1 MRLDCPQRAYL
12 PPQRFTNSA
21 KYSRRSFDKRRG
33 FCKGTGHRIAH
44 RKALNIMPG
53 LHDSPFQFSY
63 GFSETEKLLQPR
75 ILSINTQ
82 AAISKF

>member
-1 MRLDCPQRAYL
+1 
-12 PPQRFTNSA
+12 
-21 KYSRRSFDKRRG
+21 
-33 FCKGTGHRIAH
+33 
-44 RKALNIMPG
+44 MPG
-53 LHDSPFQFSY
+53 LHDSPFQFNY